1 MFLHNDPGPTDKKLS
16 TFLELVNYFFVLYET
31 FFLINLLINNWI
43 KKLENARNRSLS
55 DSAF

>member
-1 MFLHNDPGPTDKKLS
+1 MFLHNDSGPTDKKLS
-16 TFLELVNYFFVLYET
+16 TFLELVNYFFVLYKT